1 VARGDLRRR
10 RARIALLIVLV
21 GAIGAVTMAT
31 AAGARRASTALER
44 FQASSLGA
52 DIELSVGG
60 SPATAS
66 VVEQVPG
73 VEAAGY
79 LTVVALI
86 LPQLPQFQS
95 LGVPTDTQFGTVID
109 RGRIVDGRAPDPN
122 AVDEV
127 ALGEGIAAQLGLS
140 AGDTL
145 QAVSYTPEQVE
156 RVNNAV
162 DPGPPAGP
170 APVLR
175 VTAIVRRPLDLGE
188 EQSAGSLLIF
198 TPAFARQYAGKI
210 GEFGTRVRIR
220 TVGGQADVPDVLQG
234 ARERLGEQFLDAQAL
249 DLKQQGAS
257 KTIDVLAAAL
267 WIAAA
272 AAAVAGIVAIGIV
285 LSRETALAVLDRV
298 CLGELGC
305 TRREQL
311 LVTLPATV
319 VVALVGAA
327 VATLGAILL
336 SPLFPVG
343 AARRADPDIGV
354 HVDWVVVAI
363 GVAALTAVVLTVAF
377 LAAAR
382 ALDPPPASHSTRRR
396 LTDGATRVGGSPAVA
411 SGVRMAVDPDRG
423 RSAIPVRAGFL
434 GAIAGIV
441 GVSAVLVFAAS
452 LDQFASVPARH
463 GAQWDVSVPESP
475 NAGTCYGDTHGL
487 ETDAAFAALAEIC
500 TEAIQIDGTPVNAL
514 AFRQL
519 RGEIEP
525 VLLRGRAPEQPDE
538 VALGART
545 LQSLN
550 KDIGDTVEAR
560 LLKKQRRYTIVG
572 EAVMPTLGAAQPLGE
587 GAIFTGAGHQALF
600 DRGIYFRYFVGRLA
614 DGADRDALAAH
625 VEAAPEFD
633 PLASPAIPVEV
644 GRLQRI
650 GWLPWALALLFA
662 ALGSIAVAHALLTNV
677 RRRRKEL
684 ALLKALG
691 FRPRD
696 VRVSVASTATT
707 LAAVGLVVGAPV
719 GALIGVLIWRRVTN
733 DLGVATTSAIPVLA
747 LAGMVVAALVV
758 VNAIAF
764 VPGRRA
770 ARTPAAHTL
779 QAE

>member
-1 VARGDLRRR
+1 MARGDVRRR

-21 GAIGAVTMAT
+21 GAIGAVTLAT
-31 AAGARRASTALER
+31 AAGARRSSTALER

-52 DIELSVGG
+52 DVEFSVGG
-60 SPATAS
+60 SPATAR

-73 VEAAGY
+73 VAAAGY
-79 LTVVALI
+79 LRVFGLI

-95 LGVPTDTQFGTVID
+95 LGVPTDAQFGTVVD
-109 RGRIVDGRAPDPN
+109 RGRIVDGRAPDPD

-127 ALGEGIAAQLGLS
+127 ALGEGVAAQLGLS

-145 QAVSYTPEQVE
+145 RAVSYTPEQVE
-156 RVNNAV
+156 QSDTAV

-170 APVLR
+170 ALVLR

-188 EQSAGSLLIF
+188 EQSAGSMLVL
-198 TPAFARQYAGKI
+198 TPAFAKQYAGKI

-220 TVGGQADVPDVLQG
+220 TFGGQVDVPEVLQG
-234 ARERLGEQFLDAQAL
+234 ARERFGEQLLDAQAL
-249 DLKQQGAS
+249 DLDEQGAS

-272 AAAVAGIVAIGIV
+272 AAAIAGIVAIGIV
-285 LSRETALAVLDRV
+285 LSRETALAVLDHA
-298 CLGELGC
+298 CLRELGC

-311 LVTLPATV
+311 LVTLPATA
-319 VVALVGAA
+319 VVALAGAA
-327 VATLGAILL
+327 VAALGAILL

-354 HVDWVVVAI
+354 HVDWVVVGI
-363 GVAALTAVVLTVAF
+363 GVVALATVVLTVAF
-377 LAAAR
+377 IAAGR
-382 ALDPPPASHSTRRR
+382 ALDPQPASRATRRR
-396 LTDGATRVGGSPAVA
+396 RASGAPRVGGSPAVA
-411 SGVRMAVDPDRG
+411 SGVRMAVDPGRG

-441 GVSAVLVFAAS
+441 GITAVLVFAAS
-452 LDQFASVPARH
+452 LDQFASAPTRH
-463 GAQWDVSVPESP
+463 GAPWDVSVSESP
-475 NAGTCYGDTHGL
+475 NAGSCYGDAHDL
-487 ETDAAFAALAEIC
+487 ETDAAFAALTEIC
-500 TEAIQIDGTPVNAL
+500 TQSIQVDGTPVNAL
-514 AFRQL
+514 AFTQL

-525 VLLRGRAPEQPDE
+525 VMLRGRAPEQPDE
-538 VALGART
+538 IALGART
-545 LQSLN
+545 LQALD
-550 KDIGDTVEAR
+550 KDIGDTMEAR
-560 LLKKQRRYTIVG
+560 LLNKRLRYTIVG

-614 DGADRDALAAH
+614 DGADRDALAAR
-625 VEAAPEFD
+625 VEAAPELD
-633 PLASPAIPVEV
+633 PLTSPAVPVEV

-650 GWLPWALALLFA
+650 DWLPRAVALLFA
-662 ALGSIAVAHALLTNV
+662 TLGSIAVAHALLTNV

-696 VRVSVASTATT
+696 VQVSVASTATT

-719 GALIGVLIWRRVTN
+719 GALIGVLIWRRITN
-733 DLGVATTSAIPVLA
+733 DLGVATTSVIPLLA
-747 LAGMVVAALVV
+747 LGGMLVAALVV

-764 VPGRRA
+764 IPGRRA
-770 ARTPAAHTL
+770 ARTPAAQTL